1 MPNRILTPQ
10 EREDMSATSM
20 LKDPFTVD
28 MNLWTPLQTKLI
40 KRAASYPQVDRIF
53 VHPAIKKVLCEQAG
67 KDRVWLAKVRP
78 WWGHYYHFHV
88 RITCPPGSV
97 GCEGQKPVSG
107 DDGCGTELDDW
118 FKKLRQAE
126 LHPAQPGAP
135 GKPPLTLDDLPK
147 ECRTVLNS
155 PGNIPSTASGA
166 SMLAPTKAAADKPAG
181 PPPPRLNPA
190 APETSTGMALPT
202 RKPR

>member
-1 MPNRILTPQ
+1 
-10 EREDMSATSM
+10 M

-40 KRAASYPQVDRIF
+40 KRAASYPEVSRIF

-67 KDRVWLAKVRP
+67 KDRAWLAKVRP

-88 RITCPPGSV
+88 RITCPPSSV

-107 DDGCGTELDDW
+107 DDGYGAELDDW

-155 PGNIPSTASGA
+155 PGNKPLAGNGA
-166 SMLAPTKAAADKPAG
+166 TVSPLSRAGADKPAG
-181 PPPPRLNPA
+181 PPPPHLSPGA
-190 APETSTGMALPT
+190 AEASPSMSPPTG
-202 RKPR
+202 KPH